1 MTEKESRNCFQHI
14 MQLSI
19 FDQQKTKSMK
29 SHKTFEDIRSLY
41 GIRFAWLAFIAG
53 HILTGVFAALALVG
67 LLYLAAF
74 VKHQII

>member
-1 MTEKESRNCFQHI
+1 
-14 MQLSI
+14 
-19 FDQQKTKSMK
+19 MK
-29 SHKTFEDIRSLY
+29 SNKTFEGIRSLY
-41 GIRFAWLAFIAG
+41 GDRFAWLAFVAG